1 MEKLIYNALFLS
13 VAGMSL
19 AGCASKKNTREDKRP
34 NIIFIMTDDH
44 TTQAISCYGGNL
56 VQTPN
61 LDRLAHEGIRM
72 DRCYATNALSG
83 PSRACILTGKMSH
96 INGFTDNA
104 SRFNSDQPTFISL
117 LHKAGYQ
124 TGIVGK
130 WHLISEPKGFDY
142 WSILT
147 GQEEQGDYYDP
158 DFNENG
164 KHIVEKGYVT
174 DIITDKAIKYIDG
187 VDKNKPFCLMFHHKA
202 PHRNWMPAP
211 RHLGLFNNTVF
222 PEPATLFDDYKGR
235 GRASKEQDMSI
246 EHTFTDD

>member
-1 MEKLIYNALFLS
+1 MDFTGQMR
-13 VAGMSL
+13 AGS
-19 AGCASKKNTREDKRP
+19 
-34 NIIFIMTDDH
+34 
-44 TTQAISCYGGNL
+44 
-56 VQTPN
+56 
-61 LDRLAHEGIRM
+61 IR
-72 DRCYATNALSG
+72 
-83 PSRACILTGKMSH
+83 SH
-96 INGFTDNA
+96 
-104 SRFNSDQPTFISL
+104 PTFISL

-202 PHRNWMPAP
+202 PHRNWDA
-211 RHLGLFNNTVF
+211 GSASFGTV
-222 PEPATLFDDYKGR
+222 
-235 GRASKEQDMSI
+235 Q
-246 EHTFTDD
+246 